1 MFEMNIV
8 VNGKVHKISST
19 SVTYR
24 EIALLASP
32 GISESAQPTITWRA
46 LDGRSGEMVK
56 GSSITLCEKMIFN
69 AVTTN
74 RA

>member
-1 MFEMNIV
+1 MNII
-8 VNGKVHKISST
+8 VNGKVYDTTAT
-19 SVTYR
+19 SMTYLD
-24 EIALLASP
+24 IALLASP